1 MAISI
6 IEAERGSGLQDS
18 LEETIMR
25 TQESCLRWTDDKTN
39 TSKLLAMTCFY
50 NVNFDTVSGHSLLL
64 ICNQVQEDDTCKSQT
79 KSKAIPVQD
88 GTEQRDSLIKW

>member
-25 TQESCLRWTDDKTN
+25 TQESSRWTDDKTN
-39 TSKLLAMTCFY
+39 TSKLLAMACLY

-88 GTEQRDSLIKW
+88 GTEQRDSLIRW